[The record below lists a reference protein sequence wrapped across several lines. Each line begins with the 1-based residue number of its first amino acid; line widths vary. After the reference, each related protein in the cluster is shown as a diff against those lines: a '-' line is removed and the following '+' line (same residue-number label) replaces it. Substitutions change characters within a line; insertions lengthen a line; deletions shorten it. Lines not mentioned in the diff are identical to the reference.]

1 MLAHRKSIGHIAC
14 FIAYAIFGVNIIVC
28 KDLTSSNAI
37 SPIALFCLRSIGAG
51 AIFWLIS
58 CFMPSEKVERK
69 DYLKIFAASVLGFF
83 LTQLTFLMA
92 IPLITPLDC
101 SIVSSLSPIYTMIIA
116 AIVLREPI
124 TFKKAGG
131 VALSLVGIL
140 YLILNSTTG
149 TGGITQSQPIGIILM
164 ILNSLCFS
172 LYLGIFKPTI
182 SRYSPITFMKWI
194 FLFSTLLSLPI
205 AGSEI
210 ISIDYG
216 ALPHAFIFEL
226 SFLIIFATFITYL
239 LIPIGQQRIRP
250 TLVSMYSYVQPIIAI
265 VISIYIGMD
274 TLSWQKVL
282 AAAMVFGGV
291 TLVTHS
297 RSAKDKVT

>member
-131 VALSLVGIL
+131 VTLSLVGIL
-140 YLILNSTTG
+140 YLILNSTTDS
-149 TGGITQSQPIGIILM
+149 GGITQSQPIGIILM

-205 AGSEI
+205 AGREI
-210 ISIDYG
+210 ISIDYS
-216 ALPHAFIFEL
+216 AVPHAFIFEL

-239 LIPIGQQRIRP
+239 LIPIGQKRIRP

-265 VISIYIGMD
+265 AISIYIGMD
-274 TLSWQKVL
+274 TISWQKVL

-291 TLVTHS
+291 ILVTRS
-297 RSAKDKVT
+297 RSAKG

>member
-1 MLAHRKSIGHIAC
+1 MLAQQKSIGHIAC

-28 KDLTSSNAI
+28 KDLTSSNTI

-58 CFMPSEKVERK
+58 CFMPSEKVEHK

-83 LTQLTFLMA
+83 LTQITFLMA

-124 TFKKAGG
+124 TIKKASG
-131 VALSLVGIL
+131 VALSFAGIT
-140 YLILNSTTG
+140 YLIVNSTTD
-149 TGGITQSQPIGIILM
+149 TNGITHSQPIGIILM

-205 AGSEI
+205 AGHEI
-210 ISIDYG
+210 ATINYG
-216 ALPHAFIFEL
+216 VLPNSFIFEL
-226 SFLIIFATFITYL
+226 SFLILFATFITYL
-239 LIPIGQQRIRP
+239 LIPIGQKRIRP
-250 TLVSMYSYVQPIIAI
+250 TLVSMYSYMQPIIAI
-265 VISIYIGMD
+265 AISIYIGMD
-274 TLSWQKVL
+274 TFSWQKVL
-282 AAAMVFGGV
+282 AAITVFGGV
-291 TLVTHS
+291 ALVTRS
-297 RSAKDKVT
+297 RSANG